1 MMLKL
6 IGFCFVVWILFATGI
21 AQTIL
26 LLVAGSLAMMAT
38 F

>member
-1 MMLKL
+1 MLKL

-21 AQTIL
+21 AQSV
-26 LLVAGSLAMMAT
+26 LLVTAGLLAMAAS